1 MLKLPIWERMVLSR
15 FTMQAFAIGSA
26 LSALLVILDF
36 GLQASTLLREVGWT
50 GIPLH
55 YLLVISKR
63 LPLLVSLS
71 GVIACSLVAHQMVRH
86 REWLALLAG
95 GISHRRLL
103 RPFLVM
109 GLLQGLLLAAN
120 AQWLQPLAVD
130 RLDALEGARNL
141 HLSQLDHQTTLV
153 CHRARGTRLEQ
164 NFWICPDRIEW
175 ADQYDT
181 RSGRAE
187 RWIALERDGDGWHR
201 STSSDLVVAK
211 RTPLQPR
218 WQSAPW
224 AETQPLS
231 RLLQAS
237 VEVQVSSKRLATG
250 LQRLLGCLLPLLG
263 MLVVLPAI
271 LVYQRE
277 SRWVGPLVMGIA
289 SVLVGMTLLES
300 ASVVVGLGALSSW
313 LGFGLPTLGVSLGL
327 GWRWARWQT

>member
-15 FTMQAFAIGSA
+15 FTMQAFAIGSV
-26 LSALLVILDF
+26 LIALLVILDF
-36 GLQASTLLREVGWT
+36 GLQASTLLREVGWK

-71 GVIACSLVAHQMVRH
+71 GVIACSLVGHQMVRH

-95 GISHRRLL
+95 GITHRRLL
-103 RPFLVM
+103 RPYLVM
-109 GLLQGLLLAAN
+109 GLFQGLLLAAN

-141 HLSQLDHQTTLV
+141 HLSQLSHQTTLV
-153 CHRARGTRLEQ
+153 CRRARGTRLEQ
-164 NFWICPDRIEW
+164 SFWICPDRIEW

-181 RSGRAE
+181 HNGQAE
-187 RWIALERDGDGWHR
+187 RWIALVRDVNGWRR
-201 STSSDLVVAK
+201 STSSDLVLAR

-231 RLLQAS
+231 RLLKAS
-237 VEVQVSSKRLATG
+237 AEDQRSSKTLATG

-277 SRWVGPLVMGIA
+277 SRWIGPLIMGIA
-289 SVLVGMTLLES
+289 SVLAGMTLLES
-300 ASVVVGLGALSSW
+300 ASVVVGLGALSGW
-313 LGFGLPTLGVSLGL
+313 VGFGVPFLAISLAL